1 MLTNTRNIK
10 INPNLPLLICDADE
24 VIFEF
29 MNTFENFLRSNNL
42 YFSYESF
49 KLNGNIKEIKNNKA
63 LENNKISLLIDNF
76 FKKHTYTQ
84 KLIKDSKITLEELS
98 KQIGIVI
105 LTNMPNKYVINRV
118 KALENNGMF
127 YDVIANKGGKGQICA
142 ELEKKT
148 DNSVF
153 FIDDSPNQIASVAY
167 KTKNIFKIHF
177 LQNPKLLKIL
187 PQVNESDYNTHDWRE
202 IKEIILSNI

>member
-29 MNTFENFLRSNNL
+29 MNTFENFLRLNNL

-63 LENNKISLLIDNF
+63 LESKKISLFIDNF

-98 KQIGIVI
+98 
-105 LTNMPNKYVINRV
+105 
-118 KALENNGMF
+118 
-127 YDVIANKGGKGQICA
+127 
-142 ELEKKT
+142 
-148 DNSVF
+148 
-153 FIDDSPNQIASVAY
+153 
-167 KTKNIFKIHF
+167 
-177 LQNPKLLKIL
+177 
-187 PQVNESDYNTHDWRE
+187 
-202 IKEIILSNI
+202 

>member
-1 MLTNTRNIK
+1 MAFLEMLAEGNKAQLTHKIFNKTEKKVDNRNR
-10 INPNLPLLICDADE
+10 D
-24 VIFEF
+24 
-29 MNTFENFLRSNNL
+29 NTFTYKLRSV
-42 YFSYESF
+42 
-49 KLNGNIKEIKNNKA
+49 
-63 LENNKISLLIDNF
+63 ENQL
-76 FKKHTYTQ
+76 TQ
-84 KLIKDSKITLEELS
+84 KLIKDCKITLEELS
-98 KQIGIVI
+98 KHTSIII
-105 LTNMPNKYVINRV
+105 LTNMPNEYVINRI

-127 YDVIANKGGKGQICA
+127 YDVIVNKGGKGQVCA

-187 PQVNESDYNTHDWRE
+187 PQVNESDYNTNDWKQ

>member
-1 MLTNTRNIK
+1 VLTDIRNIK

-29 MNTFENFLRSNNL
+29 MNTFENFLNSNNL
-42 YFSYESF
+42 YFSYDSF

-63 LENNKISLLIDNF
+63 LESKKISLLIDNF

-98 KQIGIVI
+98 KKISIVI
-105 LTNMPNKYVINRV
+105 LTNMPNEYVSNRV

-127 YDVIANKGGKGQICA
+127 YDVIVNNGGKGKVCA
-142 ELEKKT
+142 ELENKT

-167 KTKNIFKIHF
+167 KTKNIYKIHF
-177 LQNPKLLKIL
+177 LQNAKLLKIL
-187 PQVNESDYNTHDWRE
+187 PHVNESDFNTNDWKQ
-202 IKEIILSNI
+202 IKDIILSNI

>member
-1 MLTNTRNIK
+1 MLTDTRNIK

-29 MNTFENFLRSNNL
+29 MDTFENFLNSNNL

-63 LENNKISLLIDNF
+63 LESNKIASLIDNF
-76 FKKHTYTQ
+76 FKKHTCTQ
-84 KLIKDSKITLEELS
+84 KLVKGSKITLRELS
-98 KQIGIVI
+98 KQISIVI
-105 LTNMPNKYVINRV
+105 LTNMPNEYVTNRV

-187 PQVNESDYNTHDWRE
+187 PQVKESDYNTNDWRQ